1 MGPVGISMLCGGL
14 VGGLLS
20 GWRPKLARQPLT
32 GFCLSST
39 VTWLRDCLILL
50 FVPGARA
57 GLLTFDQMA
66 IAPLLQGL
74 GTALI
79 LAIVALVR
87 DRDEQTRAAA
97 SAEVRALQ
105 SRMNPHFFFNA
116 LNTLAALA
124 TVAPREVPRATRRL
138 RDFLRAMF
146 EQPERALIPVE
157 EELAVVRAYLD
168 IEALRLGRRLK
179 VEEDIDPELAEV
191 LVPPF
196 SFQPLVE
203 NAVQHGLQS
212 SSTAGWAQL

>member
-57 GLLTFDQMA
+57 GLLTFGQMG
-66 IAPLLQGL
+66 IAPVLQGL

-87 DRDEQTRAAA
+87 DRDEQTQAAA

-105 SRMNPHFFFNA
+105 SRMNPHFLFNA

-124 TVAPREVPRATRRL
+124 TVAPREIPRAAGGVRQ
-138 RDFLRAMF
+138 FLSA
-146 EQPERALIPVE
+146 
-157 EELAVVRAYLD
+157 
-168 IEALRLGRRLK
+168 
-179 VEEDIDPELAEV
+179 
-191 LVPPF
+191 
-196 SFQPLVE
+196 
-203 NAVQHGLQS
+203 
-212 SSTAGWAQL
+212 SSTSTNENSSPLEKSWRSCAPI